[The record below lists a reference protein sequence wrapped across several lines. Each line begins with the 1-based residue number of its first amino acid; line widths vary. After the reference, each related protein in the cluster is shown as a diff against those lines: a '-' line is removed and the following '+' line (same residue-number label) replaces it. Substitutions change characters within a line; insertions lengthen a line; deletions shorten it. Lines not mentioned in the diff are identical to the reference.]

1 MYRSPSSV
9 LMRNNTPTGT
19 KNNHESTEPERLS
32 SSSSSTS
39 SLDRLVQ
46 KLSRWFLHKTAAFY
60 TEECACPSLFH
71 SSEVSQGSLNQTLNI
86 YCFISD
92 AIFKNLH
99 MHNTLVWYGHIV
111 SA

>member
-9 LMRNNTPTGT
+9 FMMNNMPTGT

-32 SSSSSTS
+32 SSSSS
-39 SLDRLVQ
+39 SLDRLVR

-60 TEECACPSLFH
+60 TEQCACPSLFH
-71 SSEVSQGSLNQTLNI
+71 SSEVSKGNLNQTLNI

-99 MHNTLVWYGHIV
+99 MHNKLVWYGYIV